1 MKYGLVKDIALC
13 VAFLFLMWAPL
24 GRWILDK
31 LGKRK
36 LPTCLAL
43 SISLGMGAWGLLVLI
58 LGVVSS
64 LYVPVLLTGAVLIL
78 VLIRPLRRSKQRPP
92 ERMWQAGSGLPSR
105 RVFVT
110 LLWIVASTHI
120 LIVVT
125 SALAP
130 EVAFDA
136 LNVYL
141 PFARN
146 AASLHRLEFAPNNW
160 NSSMPMLP
168 VMSYVMAFL
177 FSGQTL
183 AKLFNTSSY
192 LLCGTLVYFYVSRR
206 WSPLHGSTAAL
217 LFWSSPLALYE
228 ATTALIDLPLALYST
243 VAVFSLLAWTRGGE
257 RSMLWVSAIAL
268 GLALGCKYQAAFWI
282 APFALVL
289 IWESLTVRKSGYRE
303 LIRTLTIYLLITGIL
318 FLPWLVRAWYYT
330 GNPVFPL
337 ANWFFKSVYFT
348 PAMEDAAM
356 AAYRLEGVG
365 RGWSA
370 LLTLPWTV
378 SFHPGPFRGTLGAV
392 FLLGLI
398 MALLRRRLSD
408 VRYGFLLVCAFFYEW
423 ALTLQEIRY
432 LLPLAPVLAA
442 LTAFGILGDP
452 SGFQAEQKS
461 SETRRFETFV
471 AVAGLL
477 VVLSAAALSFPSV
490 YPRWTKEWTY
500 WHSYQPPFRYLLGWQ
515 SAQDYLRRDVPSI
528 EVYDFVNEKLTQ
540 QDRILLL
547 NDASQFYSHVP
558 TLYSYTVE
566 GESILLQES
575 EEGLLRKLR
584 DSHITHV
591 LLNYYGI
598 RPLPGVAPRQGVLF
612 FLDPEFQRK
621 HLATVFSSN
630 NVVLYRV
637 AGIQAR

>member
-1 MKYGLVKDIALC
+1 MPQQGT
-13 VAFLFLMWAPL
+13 W
-24 GRWILDK
+24 
-31 LGKRK
+31 
-36 LPTCLAL
+36 LPA
-43 SISLGMGAWGLLVLI
+43 
-58 LGVVSS
+58 
-64 LYVPVLLTGAVLIL
+64 
-78 VLIRPLRRSKQRPP
+78 Q
-92 ERMWQAGSGLPSR
+92 
-105 RVFVT
+105 RVFIAS
-110 LLWIVASTHI
+110 LWIVACVHI
-120 LIVVT
+120 LVVVA

-130 EVAFDA
+130 ETAFDA

-146 AASLHRLEFAPNNW
+146 AASRHRMEFAPNNW

-168 VMSYVMAFL
+168 VMSYVTAFL

-183 AKLFNTSSY
+183 AKLFNTSSF
-192 LLCGTLVYFYVSRR
+192 LLCGALIYSYVSCR

-228 ATTALIDLPLALYST
+228 ATTALIDLPLALYSA
-243 VAVFSLLAWTRGGE
+243 VAAFSLLAWTRCGE
-257 RSMLWVSAIAL
+257 RSMLWLSAVAL

-282 APFALVL
+282 APFVLVV
-289 IWESLTVRKSGYRE
+289 IWESLKVRKCGYRE
-303 LIRTLTIYLLITGIL
+303 LFRILSIYTLIIGTL

-337 ANWFFKSVYFT
+337 ANWIFKSAYFT

-365 RGWSA
+365 RGWQA
-370 LLTLPWTV
+370 LLVLPWTV
-378 SFHPGPFRGTLGAV
+378 SFSPSPFRGTLGV
-392 FLLGLI
+392 IFLPGLI
-398 MALLRRRLSD
+398 MVLLRRQSSE
-408 VRYGFLLVCAFFYEW
+408 VRYGLLLVGVFFYEW

-432 LLPLAPVLAA
+432 LLPLAPILAA
-442 LTAFGILGDP
+442 LTSFGILGDR
-452 SGFQAEQKS
+452 SGFQIEQTGSKA
-461 SETRRFETFV
+461 RRFETLV
-471 AVAGLL
+471 AVTGLL
-477 VVLSAAALSFPSV
+477 VALAAAALSFPSV
-490 YPRWTKEWTY
+490 YPRWTKGWTY
-500 WHSYQPPFRYLLGWQ
+500 WHSYQPPFRYLLGLQ

-575 EEGLLRKLR
+575 EEGVLRKLR

-591 LLNYYGI
+591 LLNYNGI
-598 RPLPGVAPRQGVLF
+598 RPLPGVAPRQGVFF

-637 AGIQAR
+637 TGI

>member
-1 MKYGLVKDIALC
+1 MKYDLIKDIGLC
-13 VAFLFLMWAPL
+13 AVFVFLAWAPS
-24 GRWILDK
+24 GRYIIDK
-31 LGKRK
+31 LGSGK

-43 SISLGMGAWGLLVLI
+43 SVALGMGAWGLLVLI
-58 LGVVSS
+58 LGVVSL
-64 LYVPVLLTGAVLIL
+64 LYLPVLLTVTIL
-78 VLIRPLRRSKQRPP
+78 TLLFLRPHCRRKEGPHEQTWRS
-92 ERMWQAGSGLPSR
+92 GSGVPAQGLHAI
-105 RVFVT
+105 
-110 LLWIVASTHI
+110 LLWVLACGHI

-130 EVAFDA
+130 ETAFDA

-168 VMSYVMAFL
+168 VMSYVTAFL
-177 FSGQTL
+177 LSGQTL

-192 LLCGTLVYFYVSRR
+192 LLCGAFVYHYVSRR
-206 WSPLHGSTAAL
+206 WSPLHGSTATL

-243 VAVFSLLAWTRGGE
+243 VAVFSLLAWTRGRE
-257 RSMLWVSAIAL
+257 RSMLWLSAIAL

-282 APFALVL
+282 LPFVLV
-289 IWESLTVRKSGYRE
+289 ITWESLKVRKCRYRE
-303 LIRTLTIYLLITGIL
+303 LIGTLTIYVLITGIL

-337 ANWFFKSVYFT
+337 ANRFFKSAYFS

-365 RGWSA
+365 RGWQA
-370 LLTLPWTV
+370 LLMLPWTV
-378 SFHPGPFRGTLGAV
+378 SLHPGPFRGTLGAV
-392 FLLGLI
+392 FLFGVI
-398 MALLRRRLSD
+398 MALLRRRPSD
-408 VRYGFLLVCAFFYEW
+408 VRYGLFLAGAFFYEW

-442 LTAFGILGDP
+442 LTAFGILGNR
-452 SGFQAEQKS
+452 SGLQPEQAS
-461 SETRRFETFV
+461 PRARRFDSLV

-477 VVLSAAALSFPSV
+477 MALSAAVLSFPSL

-500 WHSYQPPFRYLLGWQ
+500 WHSYQPPFRYLLGQQ

-528 EVYDFVNEKLTQ
+528 EVYDFINEQLTQ

-547 NDASQFYSHVP
+547 NDAAQFYSDVP

-566 GESILLQES
+566 GENILLQES
-575 EEGLLRKLR
+575 EEGVLNKLR
-584 DSHITHV
+584 DSNITHV
-591 LLNYYGI
+591 LLNYNGM
-598 RPLPGVAPRQGVLF
+598 RPLPGVAPRQGVFF
-612 FLDPEFQRK
+612 FLNPEFQRK
-621 HLATVFSSN
+621 HLSIVFSRN

-637 AGIQAR
+637 AEM